1 VTPASYVCGSGDSP
15 LLYQSIGDTLRQ
27 AVDCCSAE
35 DAVVSCGQGIRLS
48 YQELHDRSE
57 ALAAGLLA
65 LGIEPGD
72 RVGVWSGNAAEWVI
86 SLCATALSNMILV
99 PVNPDY
105 RAGELAFAL
114 GKVGVRAL
122 IMAKGYK
129 GNDYRGIFEEAAGK
143 ITWERGRIQ
152 SSALPKLERIIFLGV
167 DGPPY
172 SLDFNE
178 IGARRT
184 AATESRLAGIIASTR
199 PDDPVNIQFTS
210 GTTGRP
216 KGATLSHYNLVN
228 NANLIVHG
236 LRLGLKDRMC
246 VPVPLYHCFGLV
258 LGALAA
264 ILAKAALVLPSH
276 EFDPLTTLQA
286 VAKERC
292 TSLYGVPTMFI
303 AQLNHSSFAEYDLSS
318 LRTGIIGGAPC
329 PIEVVRR
336 LVKDMNLRD
345 LTIAFGMTE
354 TSPASFLTGIDDP
367 LELRVETVGRVL
379 PYLESKIVNS
389 TGDLLS
395 RGEVGEV
402 LVRGHAVMRGYWDDP
417 EGTAA
422 AIDSSGWMHTGDLG
436 TFDSEGYLRITGR
449 VKDMII
455 RGGENIY
462 PREVEEF
469 LFTHPDILSAQVFG
483 VPSDYYGEEVCAWI
497 IPKDGKSLRCE
508 DVQEYCFDRIARHK
522 VPTHVYFVTAF
533 PLTVTGK
540 PQKIVMRDRM
550 LDILAKAEAG

>member
-1 VTPASYVCGSGDSP
+1 MTEASYVCGPGDTP
-15 LLYQSIGDTLRQ
+15 LLYQTLGASLRQ
-27 AVDCCSAE
+27 AVDFCPAD
-35 DAVVSCGQGIRLS
+35 DAVISCDQDVRLS
-48 YQELHDRSE
+48 YRELYDRSE

-86 SLCATALSNMILV
+86 SLCATALANMILV

-105 RAGELAFAL
+105 RAGELTFAL
-114 GKVGVRAL
+114 EKVGIRAL
-122 IMAKGYK
+122 IMATGYK
-129 GNDYRGIFEEAAGK
+129 SSDYRSIFEEAAGK
-143 ITWERGRIQ
+143 ITHERERIY
-152 SSALPKLERIIFLGV
+152 SSALPKLEQVIFLGA

-172 SLDFNE
+172 SFDFKN
-178 IGARRT
+178 IGALRT
-184 AATESRLAGIIASTR
+184 AETERMLAEISANTR

-236 LRLGLKDRMC
+236 LRLGEKDRMC

-258 LGALAA
+258 LGAIAA
-264 ILAKAALVLPSH
+264 ILAKAALVLPSR
-276 EFDPLTTLQA
+276 EFNPLTTLQA
-286 VAKERC
+286 VVKERC

-303 AQLNHSSFAEYDLSS
+303 AQLNHPSFATHDLSS

-329 PIEVVRR
+329 PIEVVRQ
-336 LVKDMNLRD
+336 LVKDMNLSD

-379 PYLESKIVNS
+379 PYLESRIVNS
-389 TGDLLS
+389 AGDVVP

-402 LVRGHAVMRGYWDDP
+402 LVRGHAVMLGYWDDL

-422 AIDSSGWMHTGDLG
+422 AIDRSGWMHTGDLG
-436 TFDSEGYLRITGR
+436 TFDTGGYLRITGR

-462 PREVEEF
+462 PREIEEF
-469 LFTHPDILSAQVFG
+469 LFAHPDILSAQVFG
-483 VPSDYYGEEVCAWI
+483 VPSDHYGEEVCAWI
-497 IPKDGKSLRCE
+497 ILKDGKTLTSEGAR
-508 DVQEYCFDRIARHK
+508 QYCLDKIARYK
-522 VPTHVYFVTAF
+522 IPAYVYFVSAF

-540 PQKIVMRDRM
+540 PQKTVMRDQM
-550 LDILAKAEAG
+550 VEILNKAEAG